1 MGKNLKKN
9 IHVHLKHFAICQRR
23 IHHCKSIILQV
34 KKRQTRSGNCSWAKT
49 NYRSDT
55 AWEDP
60 AANAS
65 NFSPGVSNHTP
76 PTKTTLPTLIPSFTS
91 AACTTWSAGHT
102 FWKLTKVR
110 HFNYVCPLWL
120 PWSFPNAGWCGRG
133 LKWPQLFLSAK
144 EGSSL
149 GHTCRCSGNY
159 LCDSV
164 NSEVVKLT
172 PQWKNGF
179 GEF

>member
-1 MGKNLKKN
+1 MHEPKQIIALTRP
-9 IHVHLKHFAICQRR
+9 RR
-23 IHHCKSIILQV
+23 TQQPMP
-34 KKRQTRSGNCSWAKT
+34 QTFLLGL
-49 NYRSDT
+49 
-55 AWEDP
+55 E
-60 AANAS
+60 
-65 NFSPGVSNHTP
+65 
-76 PTKTTLPTLIPSFTS
+76 TTLPPQKPPSLPWSPGQTWQPQSFTS
-91 AACTTWSAGHT
+91 AAYTTWSVGHT

-110 HFNYVCPLWL
+110 HFNYVCPLWI

-149 GHTCRCSGNY
+149 GHTCGCCGNY

-164 NSEVVKLT
+164 NSEVAKLT